1 MRVLLLA
8 LAVGVM
14 LSVGLGVTPFFDFTS
29 HEGRYAAVAPKTV
42 ASGGYILPSA
52 A

>member
-1 MRVLLLA
+1 VRVLLLA

-29 HEGRYAAVAPKTV
+29 DGGRYAAVVRKTV
-42 ASGGYILPSA
+42 ASGGYILPSTA
-52 A
+52 

>member
-1 MRVLLLA
+1 VQVLLLA
-8 LAVGVM
+8 LAAGVM
-14 LSVGLGVTPFFDFTS
+14 PSVGLGVTPFIDFTS
-29 HEGRYAAVAPKTV
+29 HEGRCAAVARTTV